1 MSVKAVVIRDT
12 SKAEIN
18 KLKNLTDK
26 IEVTS
31 IKSIVDNFLG
41 GIHDIETMIE
51 LPRIIITH
59 TILSSER
66 LIECIQVCSK
76 YRGERRLSRDEA
88 EMLIKELKTTLG
100 RVPLVKNKKAE
111 KNLED
116 LIQLLASDTGYV
128 WVMLELERFLK
139 LRKQHQ
145 QSYFSLL
152 YSSIV
157 WIWTLF
163 EITAADLW
171 EQILNTGFDHMG
183 KDALRR
189 FWKKGM
195 TSVEDDIRGK
205 YIRLDYL
212 EKFNYNIRDNVG
224 SILRHYFD
232 FSCLTSMADAYS
244 LALPRS
250 TTMKKALRSET
261 LNILAESR
269 HLIVH
274 KAGIIDG
281 RYKRITGTSQ
291 KVGDRLEIDK
301 RHTELYITLVV
312 QVIRQ
317 ILNSTNQY
325 LKLIT

>member
-12 SKAEIN
+12 SEVEIN

-31 IKSIVDNFLG
+31 IKSIVDNFLE
-41 GIHDIETMIE
+41 GIHDIETMVE

-66 LIECIQVCSK
+66 LIECIEVCSK
-76 YRGERRLSRDEA
+76 YGGKGRLTLDEA
-88 EMLIKELKTTLG
+88 EMLTKELKIKLG
-100 RVPLVKNKKAE
+100 QVPLARNKKAE
-111 KNLED
+111 KNLKDMIE
-116 LIQLLASDTGYV
+116 LLVSDTGYV

-139 LRKQHQ
+139 LHKQHQ

-163 EITAADLW
+163 EITAAKLW
-171 EQILNTGFDHMG
+171 EHILNTGFDNIG
-183 KDALRR
+183 KDALSR
-189 FWKKGM
+189 FSKKGM

-205 YIRLDYL
+205 YIKLDYL

-232 FSCLTSMADAYS
+232 FSCLAGITDAYS
-244 LALPRS
+244 LAFPRS
-250 TTMKKALRSET
+250 TTIEKTLRSET

-274 KAGIIDG
+274 KAGIIDE

-291 KVGDRLEIDK
+291 KVGTKLEIDK

-317 ILNSTNQY
+317 ILNSANQY